1 MPAAAAFAIA
11 LAAALFF
18 TPLCMRIAWKTGFL
32 AHPSE
37 RGVHR
42 EATPLLGGVAIFF
55 AVVLGMVAGGWVA
68 NDVHFGSS
76 RLWGFLLGGTLIFLM
91 GVLDD
96 RFNLGWFSKLLVQF
110 VAGVLLLAG
119 GNVGPFPLFTPAGLL
134 LSLLWIV
141 GLANAMN
148 FLDNMD
154 GIAAGIAAT
163 ASSTF
168 AILALLMGESDAA
181 FLAAAVAGASFG
193 FLRYNF
199 PPARIF
205 LGDAGSLFLGYA
217 LASAGLAITDR
228 PDSTFSL
235 LIPVLVLGYPIFD
248 ITFVSVTR
256 SVRGQAL
263 TQGGKDHSSHRLA
276 RILGGDRPTAL
287 SIYAICA
294 GLGVAAILLHML
306 SFSPATIVVTIAAL
320 WGFIAF
326 GTSLCRRAPVPE
338 ETRAAGTARVV
349 P

>member
-1 MPAAAAFAIA
+1 MEALAAFATA
-11 LAAALFF
+11 LAAALLL
-18 TPLCMRIAWKTGFL
+18 TPVCMRIAWKTGFL
-32 AHPSE
+32 AHPSN

-42 EATPLLGGVAIFF
+42 EPTPLLGGVAIFF
-55 AVVLGMVAGGWVA
+55 AVVFGMAAGGMTA
-68 NDVHFGSS
+68 GDIHFGSS
-76 RLWGFLLGGTLIFLM
+76 RLWGFLVGGTLIFAM

-96 RFNLGWFSKLLVQF
+96 RYNLGWFSKLLVQF
-110 VAGVLLLAG
+110 IAGVLLLAG

-154 GIAAGIAAT
+154 GIAAGIAAA
-163 ASSTF
+163 ASLAF
-168 AILALLMGESDAA
+168 AGLALLMGESDAA
-181 FLAAAVAGASFG
+181 FLAAAVAGASIG

-199 PPARIF
+199 SPARIF

-217 LASAGLAITDR
+217 LACSGLAITDGQ
-228 PDSTFSL
+228 DSPFAL
-235 LIPVLVLGYPIFD
+235 LIPVLVVGYPIFD

-256 SVRGQAL
+256 SFRGQSL

-276 RILGGDRPTAL
+276 RILGGARPTAWA
-287 SIYAICA
+287 IYAICA
-294 GLGVAAILLHML
+294 ALGIAAILLHLL

-320 WGFIAF
+320 WGFVAF
-326 GTSLCRRAPVPE
+326 GGTLCRRAPVPE
-338 ETRAAGTARVV
+338 EAAAAGTARVV